1 MHSQYVQ
8 RGVLAPLI
16 HDFLVMR
23 INLGYKSKN
32 YRYSLFAFD
41 KFARER
47 GLRNITIPADL
58 AEQWCARRPNEA
70 VDTWSHRNCF
80 LRQFSVYLDNLGYET
95 YIPPQVITPRSE
107 TFIPYIFSDAE
118 ISAIY
123 AACDSLIL
131 YDRHASTSIMVL
143 PALIRMLAST
153 GIRIGEAVNLTMKD
167 VNLEQNY
174 LILRNTKN
182 GKDRLVPLS
191 ESLAVICIQYL
202 KYKALLPPNSDYF
215 FVKLNGCRCQA
226 YGFTLWWNKILKIAC
241 IKHRGSIVGPRIHD
255 LRHSFCIKSLACLL
269 KDGKDLYYILPI
281 LSVYIGHTSL
291 ASTDRYVRMT
301 SDMYPDL
308 LGKTD
313 SICSYIF
320 SQLNYNKTHETD

>member
-8 RGVLAPLI
+8 RGILAPLI
-16 HDFLVMR
+16 QDFLVMR
-23 INLGYKSKN
+23 TNLGYKSQN
-32 YRYSLFAFD
+32 YKYSLFAFD
-41 KFARER
+41 RFAREK
-47 GLRNITIPADL
+47 GLSNIRIPADL
-58 AEQWCARRPNEA
+58 AEQWCVRRPNEA

-80 LRQFSVYLDNLGYET
+80 LRQFSIYLSNLGYET
-95 YIPPQVITPRSE
+95 YVPPQVITPKDE
-107 TFIPYIFSDAE
+107 TFIPYIFSEAE

-123 AACDSLIL
+123 TASDSLTL
-131 YDRHASTSIMVL
+131 YDRHAHTSIMVL

-153 GIRIGEAVNLTMKD
+153 GIRIGEAVNLTKKD

-174 LILRNTKN
+174 LTLRNTKN
-182 GKDRLVPLS
+182 GKDRLVPIS
-191 ESLAVICIQYL
+191 ESLAGVCGQYL
-202 KYKALLPPNSDYF
+202 KYRELLPPNSNYF
-215 FVKLNGCRCQA
+215 FVKLNGCKCQA
-226 YGFTLWWNKILKIAC
+226 TGFSLWWNKILKIAC
-241 IKHRGSIVGPRIHD
+241 IKHRGSTVGPRIHD
-255 LRHSFCIKSLACLL
+255 LRHSFCIKSLAGLL

-281 LSVYIGHTSL
+281 LSMYIGHTSL

-308 LGKTD
+308 LDKTD

>member
-1 MHSQYVQ
+1 MYNQYVQ
-8 RGVLAPLI
+8 RGILAPLI
-16 HDFLVMR
+16 QDFLVMR
-23 INLGYKSKN
+23 TNLGYKSHNSK
-32 YRYSLFAFD
+32 YSLFAFD
-41 KFARER
+41 RFAREK

-58 AEQWCARRPNEA
+58 AEQWCEKRPNEA

-80 LRQFSVYLDNLGYET
+80 LRQFSIYLSNLGYDT
-95 YIPPQVITPRSE
+95 YIPPQKIAQKAE

-131 YDRHASTSIMVL
+131 YDRHARTRIMVM

-153 GIRIGEAVNLTMKD
+153 GIRIGEAVNLTKKD

-174 LILRNTKN
+174 LTLRNTKN
-182 GKDRLVPLS
+182 GKDRLVPIS
-191 ESLAVICIQYL
+191 ESLAVICTQYL
-202 KYKALLPPNSDYF
+202 KYRDLLPHNSDFF
-215 FVKLNGCRCQA
+215 FVKLNGTKCQA
-226 YGFTLWWNKILKIAC
+226 NGFTTWWNRILKVAC
-241 IKHRGSIVGPRIHD
+241 IKHRGRTVGPRIHD
-255 LRHSFCIKSLACLL
+255 LRHSFCVKSLACLL
-269 KDGKDLYYILPI
+269 KEGKDLYYILPI
-281 LSVYIGHTSL
+281 LSVYIGHSSL

-320 SQLNYNKTHETD
+320 SQLNYNKNNETD